1 MCTNHPASN
10 LQCDFS
16 DPQAS
21 KDACDHRQATFKS
34 HMRRFIKEGND
45 FNNAGDANA
54 AIVKYGEGG
63 EAKYFFAL
71 KRSAKIGLFFDGM
84 FFDIQFCVLEIFVMK
99 KKT

>member
-1 MCTNHPASN
+1 MCTNHPASI

-45 FNNAGDANA
+45 FNNAGDTKA
-54 AIVKYGEGG
+54 AIV
-63 EAKYFFAL
+63 
-71 KRSAKIGLFFDGM
+71 
-84 FFDIQFCVLEIFVMK
+84 
-99 KKT
+99 